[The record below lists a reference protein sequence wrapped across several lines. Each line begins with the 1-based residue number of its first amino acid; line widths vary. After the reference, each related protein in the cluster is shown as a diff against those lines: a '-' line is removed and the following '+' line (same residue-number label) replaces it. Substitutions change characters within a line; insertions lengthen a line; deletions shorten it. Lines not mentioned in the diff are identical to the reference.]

1 MVMMNQPVIDKLLEN
16 ADSKYTVV
24 VAVARRARQINEGSE
39 GFLDAN
45 SNKPV
50 TVALQEFGAGLI
62 QWRRPGE
69 EQAGN

>member
-1 MVMMNQPVIDKLLEN
+1 MNQPVVDNLLEN

-24 VAVARRARQINEGSE
+24 VAVSRRARQINEGAE

-62 QWRRPGE
+62 QWYRDDE
-69 EQAGN
+69 EDDS